1 MDKSKIPQLDRAA
14 LWEFALKRMG
24 GRAYSTGEM
33 RQKLARRA
41 LRPEDVD
48 DVLAQLKEYGY
59 LDDKRFAE
67 SFAAARLEN
76 QQLGR
81 NRVVND
87 LRRRRVSPV
96 LAEGS
101 VRKVYRDVNESALI
115 EQWIRGK
122 YRSVPKESLFQNE
135 KDLAAAYRRLLRAGF
150 RSSDV
155 IPALKRFAKDP
166 ELLDSFEPP
175 EEPGDDP

>member
-1 MDKSKIPQLDRAA
+1 
-14 LWEFALKRMG
+14 
-24 GRAYSTGEM
+24 
-33 RQKLARRA
+33 
-41 LRPEDVD
+41 VD
-48 DVLAQLKEYGY
+48 DVLSQLKEYGY

-87 LRRRRVSPV
+87 LRRRRVPSV

-101 VRKVYRDVNESALI
+101 VRKVYRDVNETSLI

-122 YRSVPKESLFQNE
+122 YRGVPKEALFQNE
-135 KDLAAAYRRLLRAGF
+135 KDLAGAYRRLLRAGF

-155 IPALKRFAKDP
+155 IPVLKRFAKNP
-166 ELLDSFEPP
+166 ELLDAFEPP
-175 EEPGDDP
+175 EEPVDDA